1 MRSPPPQPQLV
12 LAPAR
17 HTTVVTTTTTTTT
30 TYQPISLPAL
40 PPAPSSPKDPK
51 LYPLLNAPVPS
62 HLRQFPLTFPN
73 GARAIFKDPS
83 FEPDVEAKRSIRQ
96 GTYDEERVGGQGWEL
111 LRPADRVPL
120 AKGKGKARE
129 DVIHLAEAVD
139 RYQLGRQKRVYEGD
153 NDMEGVEMA
162 HQTVSQAPS
171 MPDLSVMGLIN
182 SPPPRKKARAS
193 TIPIPPTTQ
202 SLVAPPSP
210 LPSPSGSPSST
221 PIQLAPPTPTPPI
234 QPDLTLTTL
243 LALPQLIS
251 HFSGLPPNL
260 QSHVLLQLL
269 RQSTLPVLRN
279 VHSVLTPAL
288 ARDFLTLLPP
298 ELTAQI
304 LSHLPPSA
312 LFAAARVS
320 RAWRQLIDQDMTL
333 WRALL
338 KATRTW
344 FGGPSE
350 LAYMTRTLAIRDRNP
365 DLFSGRPQP
374 HPFKLLYR
382 RREQTRRNWLYNQP
396 RRLTF
401 AAHGSSV
408 VTCLLFSR
416 NRIISASDD
425 HQIHV
430 YSPTT
435 GELLLR
441 LEGHEGGVWAL
452 AVSPNSPSAPHATDC
467 LVSGSTDRTV
477 RIWDLS
483 NGKCTHVF
491 GGHTSTVRCLA
502 IVKPMWIDVNG
513 RKEKWPKRTLIV
525 TGSRDHTLRVWKL
538 PRRGDPEYRCVSAD
552 GEDVDPAEDDANRNP
567 YHVRL
572 LSGHT
577 HAVRALAAHGR
588 TLISGSYDTTV
599 RVWDIITGECKW
611 TLDGHSQKVYSVVL
625 DPQRNQAMSGSMD
638 GTVRIWSLATGQ
650 ALHTLTGHSSLVGL
664 LGLSPTHLV
673 SAAADSTL
681 RIWDPTS
688 GVLQHTLS
696 AHTGAITCFQHDEFK
711 VLSGSDGT
719 LKMWD
724 VREGS
729 VVRDLLTGIT
739 GVWQVVFEGRWCV
752 AASNRQEQTYLD
764 VWDFGGEDPDNEI
777 EAEEGDW
784 MEASEDESE
793 PEDGDD
799 DIDVVDEG
807 GDLELGDEDDEEEDM
822 DEDMDPAQDPTHYR
836 QSGSS
841 LQHRAP
847 GYGSQ
852 RRFATLGTGGLAPPS
867 SLNCT
872 ATSYAGPNTHTTP
885 HQPWVARIGVDIIP
899 AVLSD
904 FYRHKLCKLAILWI
918 SSLCALF
925 TVATFLCPNAGCED
939 AIPLW
944 IVNDVVVLTP
954 APWVRVG
961 HDWPGGWIP
970 GRALKVTA
978 IIPSPTA
985 LSTSELLA
993 LRIINRGR
1001 NMLMIDQMPEH
1012 NQTYLPTNSNINTW
1026 WPTTQNEEHSY
1037 HYQNQLHFG
1046 IQSQAQP
1053 PYVQTPQSW
1062 TNTGYGYRYDAVGA
1076 SEETHL
1082 REHEPNA
1089 TLYEEPDPVLTDSPL
1104 TDPGYPGEESEP
1116 EAEAEIEEA
1125 EQSTVT
1131 GKRTRQSGEVG
1142 PNRPVKRRKSA
1153 DGEREPARRSS
1164 RACLGCRRFK
1174 VRCMPG
1180 PSQRPPTESSPCARC
1195 AQNGHDCHFKESLRG
1210 KYPTKKFGQLKRL
1223 HAHLEETLRVLT
1235 EIADQRAQVQSR
1247 SQCRSRSE
1255 PSSMAGPSSYTF
1267 Y

>member
-1 MRSPPPQPQLV
+1 MCNQTKRGIRGDEIHPALSAQLARIAISATPESVDGPEMRSPPQPQLV

-40 PPAPSSPKDPK
+40 PAAPSSPKDPK
-51 LYPLLNAPVPS
+51 LYPLLHAPVPS
-62 HLRQFPLTFPN
+62 HLSQFPLTFPN

-96 GTYDEERVGGQGWEL
+96 GTYDEERVGGQGWEM

-120 AKGKGKARE
+120 KGKGKARE

-139 RYQLGRQKRVYEGD
+139 RYQLGRQKRVYESD

-162 HQTVSQAPS
+162 HQTISQAPS

-193 TIPIPPTTQ
+193 TIPIPISIPPTTQ

-221 PIQLAPPTPTPPI
+221 PVQLAPPTPPI
-234 QPDLTLTTL
+234 QPDLGLTTL
-243 LALPQLIS
+243 LALPQLVS
-251 HFSGLPPNL
+251 HFSALPPNL

-338 KATRTW
+338 RATRTW
-344 FGGPSE
+344 FGGSSE
-350 LAYMTRTLAIRDRNP
+350 LAYMTRTHAIRERNP
-365 DLFSGRPQP
+365 DLFLGRPQP

-401 AAHGSSV
+401 PAHGSSV

-435 GELLLR
+435 GELMLR

-483 NGKCTHVF
+483 SGKCTHVF

-502 IVKPMWIDVNG
+502 IVKPMWIDMNG

-538 PRRGDPEYRCVSAD
+538 PRHGDPEYRCVGAD

-599 RVWDIITGECKW
+599 RVWDIVTGECKW
-611 TLDGHSQKVYSVVL
+611 TVVL

-681 RIWDPTS
+681 RIWDPAS
-688 GVLQHTLS
+688 GALQHTLS

-764 VWDFGGEDPDNEI
+764 VWDFGGDDPENEL

-807 GDLELGDEDDEEEDM
+807 GDLELGEDDDEEDMEEDG
-822 DEDMDPAQDPTHYR
+822 DDVQDPTRYR

-847 GYGSQ
+847 GYSSQ
-852 RRFATLGTGGLAPPS
+852 RRFGTLGAGTLPTSSTTRNGIGLGMLGISMLGGPGSSTAPP
-867 SLNCT
+867 L
-872 ATSYAGPNTHTTP
+872 PLPDQTP
-885 HQPWVARIGVDIIP
+885 TRPR
-899 AVLSD
+899 
-904 FYRHKLCKLAILWI
+904 
-918 SSLCALF
+918 
-925 TVATFLCPNAGCED
+925 
-939 AIPLW
+939 
-944 IVNDVVVLTP
+944 
-954 APWVRVG
+954 
-961 HDWPGGWIP
+961 
-970 GRALKVTA
+970 
-978 IIPSPTA
+978 
-985 LSTSELLA
+985 
-993 LRIINRGR
+993 INRGSR
-1001 NMLMIDQMPEH
+1001 
-1012 NQTYLPTNSNINTW
+1012 
-1026 WPTTQNEEHSY
+1026 
-1037 HYQNQLHFG
+1037 
-1046 IQSQAQP
+1046 
-1053 PYVQTPQSW
+1053 
-1062 TNTGYGYRYDAVGA
+1062 A
-1076 SEETHL
+1076 S
-1082 REHEPNA
+1082 
-1089 TLYEEPDPVLTDSPL
+1089 
-1104 TDPGYPGEESEP
+1104 G
-1116 EAEAEIEEA
+1116 
-1125 EQSTVT
+1125 ST
-1131 GKRTRQSGEVG
+1131 
-1142 PNRPVKRRKSA
+1142 
-1153 DGEREPARRSS
+1153 SS
-1164 RACLGCRRFK
+1164 R
-1174 VRCMPG
+1174 P
-1180 PSQRPPTESSPCARC
+1180 
-1195 AQNGHDCHFKESLRG
+1195 
-1210 KYPTKKFGQLKRL
+1210 Y
-1223 HAHLEETLRVLT
+1223 
-1235 EIADQRAQVQSR
+1235 
-1247 SQCRSRSE
+1247 
-1255 PSSMAGPSSYTF
+1255 
-1267 Y
+1267 

>member
-1 MRSPPPQPQLV
+1 MRSPPVQPSLV

-30 TYQPISLPAL
+30 TYQPIPLPPL
-40 PPAPSSPKDPK
+40 PPAPPSPKDPK
-51 LYPLLNAPVPS
+51 LYPLLHAPVPS

-73 GARAIFKDPS
+73 GTRALFKDPS
-83 FEPDVEAKRSIRQ
+83 FEQDGDARRGARQ
-96 GTYDEERVGGQGWEL
+96 GSYDEERIGGHGWEL
-111 LRPADRVPL
+111 LRPSDRVPL

-129 DVIHLAEAVD
+129 DVINLAEAVD
-139 RYQLGRQKRVYEGD
+139 RYQLGRQKRVYESD

-162 HQTVSQAPS
+162 HSVSQAS
-171 MPDLSVMGLIN
+171 MPDLSVMGLVN

-193 TIPIPPTTQ
+193 AIPAPVPPTTQ

-210 LPSPSGSPSST
+210 LPSPSGSPSIT
-221 PIQLAPPTPTPPI
+221 PVQLAPPTPPI
-234 QPDLTLTTL
+234 QADLALTTL
-243 LALPQLIS
+243 LALPQLVS
-251 HFSGLPPNL
+251 HFSALPPNL
-260 QSHVLLQLL
+260 QSHLLLQLL

-279 VHSVLTPAL
+279 IHSILTPTL

-304 LSHLPPSA
+304 LAHLSPSA

-350 LAYMTRTLAIRDRNP
+350 LAYLSRTLALRNRNP
-365 DLFSGRPQP
+365 SLFVGPQP

-382 RREQTRRNWLYNQP
+382 RREQTRRNWLHNHP

-430 YSPTT
+430 YSPVT
-435 GELLLR
+435 GELQLR

-452 AVSPNSPSAPHATDC
+452 AVSPNSPSAPGATDS

-477 RIWDLS
+477 RIWDLE

-502 IVKPMWIDVNG
+502 IVKPMWVDVNG

-538 PRRGDPEYRCVSAD
+538 PRQGDPEYRCVGAD
-552 GEDVDPAEDDANRNP
+552 GEDVDPAEEDVSRNP

-681 RIWDPTS
+681 RIWDPAT

-764 VWDFGGEDPDNEI
+764 VWDFGGEDMDNEL

-784 MEASEDESE
+784 MEASEDESDQDD
-793 PEDGDD
+793 PDD
-799 DIDVVDEG
+799 DIDVVDEE
-807 GDLELGDEDDEEEDM
+807 GDLELRDEDDEEEED
-822 DEDMDPAQDPTHYR
+822 DEDDGAHDPTRYR
-836 QSGSS
+836 QGGSS
-841 LQHRAP
+841 LQHRPP
-847 GYGSQ
+847 GYGGPQ
-852 RRFATLGTGGLAPPS
+852 RRFALG
-867 SLNCT
+867 
-872 ATSYAGPNTHTTP
+872 AG
-885 HQPWVARIGVDIIP
+885 
-899 AVLSD
+899 
-904 FYRHKLCKLAILWI
+904 
-918 SSLCALF
+918 
-925 TVATFLCPNAGCED
+925 
-939 AIPLW
+939 
-944 IVNDVVVLTP
+944 
-954 APWVRVG
+954 
-961 HDWPGGWIP
+961 
-970 GRALKVTA
+970 
-978 IIPSPTA
+978 A
-985 LSTSELLA
+985 LSSSGST
-993 LRIINRGR
+993 RGGIGLG
-1001 NMLMIDQMPEH
+1001 MLGF
-1012 NQTYLPTNSNINTW
+1012 NI
-1026 WPTTQNEEHSY
+1026 
-1037 HYQNQLHFG
+1037 
-1046 IQSQAQP
+1046 
-1053 PYVQTPQSW
+1053 
-1062 TNTGYGYRYDAVGA
+1062 
-1076 SEETHL
+1076 
-1082 REHEPNA
+1082 
-1089 TLYEEPDPVLTDSPL
+1089 
-1104 TDPGYPGEESEP
+1104 
-1116 EAEAEIEEA
+1116 
-1125 EQSTVT
+1125 
-1131 GKRTRQSGEVG
+1131 SGG
-1142 PNRPVKRRKSA
+1142 
-1153 DGEREPARRSS
+1153 
-1164 RACLGCRRFK
+1164 
-1174 VRCMPG
+1174 
-1180 PSQRPPTESSPCARC
+1180 
-1195 AQNGHDCHFKESLRG
+1195 
-1210 KYPTKKFGQLKRL
+1210 
-1223 HAHLEETLRVLT
+1223 
-1235 EIADQRAQVQSR
+1235 
-1247 SQCRSRSE
+1247 
-1255 PSSMAGPSSYTF
+1255 AGPSSAPPLPTLQEQTPTRPRVNRGPRASGSISSRPY
-1267 Y
+1267 

>member
-1 MRSPPPQPQLV
+1 MQDEISPALSAHLARIAIGTTPETETHPLQPSLPTMRSPPPQPQLV

-30 TYQPISLPAL
+30 TYQPIPLPTLA
-40 PPAPSSPKDPK
+40 PAPPSPKDPK
-51 LYPLLNAPVPS
+51 LYPLLHAPIPS
-62 HLRQFPLTFPN
+62 HLSQFPLTFPN

-83 FEPDVEAKRSIRQ
+83 SEPDEAKRGTRQ
-96 GTYDEERVGGQGWEL
+96 GTYDEERVGGQGWEM
-111 LRPADRVPL
+111 LRPSERVPL

-139 RYQLGRQKRVYEGD
+139 RYQLGRQKRVYESD
-153 NDMEGVEMA
+153 NEMEGVEMA
-162 HQTVSQAPS
+162 HQTVSQTSS
-171 MPDLSVMGLIN
+171 MPDLASMGLIN

-193 TIPIPPTTQ
+193 AVPATTQ

-221 PIQLAPPTPTPPI
+221 PIQLAPPTPPI
-234 QPDLTLTTL
+234 QPDLALTTL
-243 LALPQLIS
+243 LALPQLVS

-350 LAYMTRTLAIRDRNP
+350 LAYLSRTLAIRNRNP
-365 DLFSGRPQP
+365 SLFAGRPQP

-382 RREQTRRNWLYNQP
+382 RREQTRRNWLHNQP

-401 AAHGSSV
+401 PAHGSSV

-452 AVSPNSPSAPHATDC
+452 AVSPNSPSAPHATDS

-477 RIWDLS
+477 RIWDLET
-483 NGKCTHVF
+483 GKCTHVF

-502 IVKPMWIDVNG
+502 IVKPMWIDING

-538 PRRGDPEYRCVSAD
+538 PRQGDPEYRCVGVD
-552 GEDVDPAEDDANRNP
+552 GEEVDPAEDDANRNP

-681 RIWDPTS
+681 RIWDPAT
-688 GVLQHTLS
+688 GALQHTLS

-764 VWDFGGEDPDNEI
+764 VWDFGGEDPENEF

-793 PEDGDD
+793 HEDGDD
-799 DIDVVDEG
+799 DIDVVDED
-807 GDLELGDEDDEEEDM
+807 GDLELRDEEEE
-822 DEDMDPAQDPTHYR
+822 EDVEDDDGAHDPTRYR
-836 QSGSS
+836 QGGSS
-841 LQHRAP
+841 LQHRPP
-847 GYGSQ
+847 GYQ
-852 RRFATLGTGGLAPPS
+852 RRFALGTGGLSASGGARGGIGLGMLGFSMSGGAGSSSAPPLPS
-867 SLNCT
+867 VDQ
-872 ATSYAGPNTHTTP
+872 TP
-885 HQPWVARIGVDIIP
+885 TRPR
-899 AVLSD
+899 
-904 FYRHKLCKLAILWI
+904 
-918 SSLCALF
+918 
-925 TVATFLCPNAGCED
+925 
-939 AIPLW
+939 
-944 IVNDVVVLTP
+944 
-954 APWVRVG
+954 
-961 HDWPGGWIP
+961 
-970 GRALKVTA
+970 
-978 IIPSPTA
+978 
-985 LSTSELLA
+985 
-993 LRIINRGR
+993 INRG
-1001 NMLMIDQMPEH
+1001 
-1012 NQTYLPTNSNINTW
+1012 
-1026 WPTTQNEEHSY
+1026 
-1037 HYQNQLHFG
+1037 
-1046 IQSQAQP
+1046 
-1053 PYVQTPQSW
+1053 
-1062 TNTGYGYRYDAVGA
+1062 
-1076 SEETHL
+1076 
-1082 REHEPNA
+1082 
-1089 TLYEEPDPVLTDSPL
+1089 
-1104 TDPGYPGEESEP
+1104 
-1116 EAEAEIEEA
+1116 
-1125 EQSTVT
+1125 
-1131 GKRTRQSGEVG
+1131 
-1142 PNRPVKRRKSA
+1142 
-1153 DGEREPARRSS
+1153 S
-1164 RACLGCRRFK
+1164 RA
-1174 VRCMPG
+1174 
-1180 PSQRPPTESSPCARC
+1180 S
-1195 AQNGHDCHFKESLRG
+1195 
-1210 KYPTKKFGQLKRL
+1210 
-1223 HAHLEETLRVLT
+1223 
-1235 EIADQRAQVQSR
+1235 
-1247 SQCRSRSE
+1247 
-1255 PSSMAGPSSYTF
+1255 GPSSSRPY
-1267 Y
+1267 

>member
-1 MRSPPPQPQLV
+1 MEQWALCYMSGCCPVYGPEDHYLRDPTWNTRSYDETTPALSAQLARIAISATPESLDDPDMRSPPPQPQLV

-867 SLNCT
+867 SVSRGIGLGVLGISMTGGAGSST
-872 ATSYAGPNTHTTP
+872 APPLPMPDQTP
-885 HQPWVARIGVDIIP
+885 TRPR
-899 AVLSD
+899 
-904 FYRHKLCKLAILWI
+904 
-918 SSLCALF
+918 
-925 TVATFLCPNAGCED
+925 
-939 AIPLW
+939 
-944 IVNDVVVLTP
+944 
-954 APWVRVG
+954 
-961 HDWPGGWIP
+961 
-970 GRALKVTA
+970 
-978 IIPSPTA
+978 
-985 LSTSELLA
+985 
-993 LRIINRGR
+993 INRGSR
-1001 NMLMIDQMPEH
+1001 
-1012 NQTYLPTNSNINTW
+1012 
-1026 WPTTQNEEHSY
+1026 
-1037 HYQNQLHFG
+1037 
-1046 IQSQAQP
+1046 
-1053 PYVQTPQSW
+1053 
-1062 TNTGYGYRYDAVGA
+1062 A
-1076 SEETHL
+1076 S
-1082 REHEPNA
+1082 
-1089 TLYEEPDPVLTDSPL
+1089 
-1104 TDPGYPGEESEP
+1104 G
-1116 EAEAEIEEA
+1116 
-1125 EQSTVT
+1125 ST
-1131 GKRTRQSGEVG
+1131 
-1142 PNRPVKRRKSA
+1142 
-1153 DGEREPARRSS
+1153 SS
-1164 RACLGCRRFK
+1164 R
-1174 VRCMPG
+1174 P
-1180 PSQRPPTESSPCARC
+1180 
-1195 AQNGHDCHFKESLRG
+1195 
-1210 KYPTKKFGQLKRL
+1210 Y
-1223 HAHLEETLRVLT
+1223 
-1235 EIADQRAQVQSR
+1235 
-1247 SQCRSRSE
+1247 
-1255 PSSMAGPSSYTF
+1255 
-1267 Y
+1267 